1 MKMADAT
8 IIFKIVYLHYL
19 VQETA
24 MDIKESLLMRYC
36 WVTFQRPSIVSQII

>member
-1 MKMADAT
+1 MADAT

-19 VQETA
+19 VQETV

-36 WVTFQRPSIVSQII
+36 WLTFQRPSIASQII